1 MFFIWIGLIISLS
14 LIELLKRNL
23 VTIWF
28 ALSAIISLI
37 FSFFTKSYIIQ
48 FCVFAII
55 GSLLFYYFRN
65 NAVKKVKEKREK
77 LLLGKI
83 ATVIEDITKKK
94 LGKIKIG
101 YKKYSAR
108 SNKKIKK
115 YKMVKII
122 AISGNILNV
131 EEVRK

>member
-37 FSFFTKSYIIQ
+37 LSFFTKSYIIQ